1 MRRAQLESE
10 VQRQIEAAIGAE
22 PDFLLMRN
30 HVGVAKFYGDEGK
43 VRMQKF
49 GLGTGSPDLVGMLR
63 VGPGLSAWVALE
75 VKCPGEEAE
84 PHQAVVHDQW
94 RAFGALVYVVHS
106 AGEARMALATAR
118 LAVGMWL
125 ATGATG
131 HMAGA
136 T

>member
-1 MRRAQLESE
+1 MSRRATLESE

-22 PDFLLMRN
+22 PDFLLLRN
-30 HVGVAKFYGDEGK
+30 SVGLAAHFDDKSGK
-43 VRMQKF
+43 TWRVPY

-63 VGPGLSAWVALE
+63 VGPCLSAWVAIE

-106 AGEARMALATAR
+106 PDEARMALATAR
-118 LAVGMWL
+118 MAVGMWL
-125 ATGATG
+125 ATVAKEGRA
-131 HMAGA
+131 
-136 T
+136 